1 MTLVASY
8 KVSGEMMF
16 AQLLTHSETPG
27 LGAKAAET
35 SYMEK
40 FQGTG
45 DDTPVPTDKTML
57 TDAEAQAV
65 SGASIT
71 FGAVSRAIEAGS
83 TYVKNLGGV
92 K

>member
-1 MTLVASY
+1 
-8 KVSGEMMF
+8 
-16 AQLLTHSETPG
+16 
-27 LGAKAAET
+27 
-35 SYMEK
+35 MEK